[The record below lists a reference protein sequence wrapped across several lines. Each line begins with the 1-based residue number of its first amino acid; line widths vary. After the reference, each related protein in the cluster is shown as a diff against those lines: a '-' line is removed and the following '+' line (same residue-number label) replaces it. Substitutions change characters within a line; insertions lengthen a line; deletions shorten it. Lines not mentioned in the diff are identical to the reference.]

1 VTRQDEFLG
10 GLIERLEKAG
20 IPYMVAGSVG
30 SSLHGRPRA
39 TQDVDVVIAPTQEQL
54 DGFVASLGET
64 YYVSPE
70 AVREALQHRTMFNVI
85 DIEAGWKADLVIR
98 KTRPFSVEEF
108 QRRRRVD
115 VMGRSVWV
123 VSPEDVILSKLEW
136 AKGRGSEVQFSDAL
150 GVAILHYEG
159 LDLDYLRKWAKEIGV
174 EGDLARLLGEAKSR
188 VERPEGGRGGG
199 D

>member
-10 GLIERLEKAG
+10 RLIERLEKAG

-85 DIEAGWKADLVIR
+85 DIEAGWKADFVIR

-136 AKGRGSEVQFSDAL
+136 AKGHSSQVQFSDAL

-159 LDLDYLRKWAKEIGV
+159 LDLDYLGKWAKEIGV
-174 EGDLARLLGEAKSR
+174 EDQLARLLEAAKSQMHIDT
-188 VERPEGGRGGG
+188 EN
-199 D
+199 DQ